1 MNVIKDLSRFTLP
14 IRCHIKLFSVECFL
28 TIRER
33 KILDNFKSSTSCY
46 SVMASPTLKCPGYP
60 DGRTSRSESPSH
72 RDEEKD
78 EQPIQSKPLSQ
89 NESSSES
96 ANQISRRER
105 KRVCL
110 TVETA
115 SRIIRASFQL
125 PLDTMIYS

>member
-1 MNVIKDLSRFTLP
+1 
-14 IRCHIKLFSVECFL
+14 
-28 TIRER
+28 
-33 KILDNFKSSTSCY
+33 
-46 SVMASPTLKCPGYP
+46 MASPALKWPAESP
-60 DGRTSRSESPSH
+60 DGGTGRSESPSH

-110 TVETA
+110 KVETA

-125 PLDTMIYS
+125 GTVIYS